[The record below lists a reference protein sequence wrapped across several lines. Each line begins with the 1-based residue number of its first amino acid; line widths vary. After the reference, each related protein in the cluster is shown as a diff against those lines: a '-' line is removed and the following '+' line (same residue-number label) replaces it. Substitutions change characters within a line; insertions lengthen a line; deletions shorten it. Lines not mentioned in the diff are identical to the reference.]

1 MKKYLFVV
9 TNSVIDQEYSSHSAD
24 GAFLF
29 LNDAVEAMHQS
40 IYSECEDYKELWED
54 DGEGEEY
61 IEAEYRKWI
70 DKQYVNAERTEWT
83 FTDSET
89 ITECNFKVQIVEAEL
104 DIPSPKRIF
113 AVLHT
118 RVDGVTNATKVL
130 SAFDSRLKAIKAL
143 EAFAT
148 CGIRVEAGT
157 TVSEGYLSPA
167 HDCWQGNDEESIEN
181 FLSVEEI
188 ECEW

>member
-9 TNSVIDQEYSSHSAD
+9 TNAVLDQEYSSHSAE
-24 GAFLF
+24 GAYLT
-29 LNDAVEAMHQS
+29 LNDAVEAMHKS
-40 IYSECEDYKELWED
+40 IYCECEEYKELWED

-70 DKQYVNAERTEWT
+70 EKRYVNADHTEWT

-89 ITECNFKVQIVEAEL
+89 ITECNFKVQFIEVELENPA
-104 DIPSPKRIF
+104 PKRIF

-130 SAFDSRLKAIKAL
+130 GAFDSRLKAIKAL
-143 EAFAT
+143 EAFLA

-188 ECEW
+188 ECEL

>member
-24 GAFLF
+24 GAHLF

-61 IEAEYRKWI
+61 IEEEYRKWI
-70 DKQYVNAERTEWT
+70 EKQYVNSERTEWT

-89 ITECNFKVQIVEAEL
+89 IVECNFKVQMVEAEL
-104 DIPSPKRIF
+104 EKFEPNRIF
-113 AVLHT
+113 VVLHT

-130 SAFDSRLKAIKAL
+130 TAFDSSLKAIKSL
-143 EAFAT
+143 EAFAD

-157 TVSEGYLSPA
+157 TVS
-167 HDCWQGNDEESIEN
+167 
-181 FLSVEEI
+181 
-188 ECEW
+188 

>member
-9 TNSVIDQEYSSHSAD
+9 TNAILDQEYSSHSAD
-24 GAFLF
+24 GAYLF

-40 IYSECEDYKELWED
+40 IYCECEDYKELWED
-54 DGEGEEY
+54 DGEDEEY

-70 DKQYVNAERTEWT
+70 EKQYVNSDRTEWT

-104 DIPSPKRIF
+104 ENPAPKRIF

-130 SAFDSRLKAIKAL
+130 AAFDSRLKAIKSL
-143 EAFAT
+143 EAFLA

-167 HDCWQGNDEESIEN
+167 HDCWQGNDDESIEN

-188 ECEW
+188 ECEL

>member
-9 TNSVIDQEYSSHSAD
+9 TNSIIDQEYSSHSAD
-24 GAFLF
+24 GAHLF

-40 IYSECEDYKELWED
+40 IYDECEDYKELWED
-54 DGEGEEY
+54 DDEGEEY

-70 DKQYVNAERTEWT
+70 EKQYVNAERTEWT

-188 ECEW
+188 ECEL